1 MVWSNLNGKYA
12 YATSVQFYFPQPLEK
27 GTLQAEVFLHTTGF
41 TEDDLAKV
49 GLDENFDYFRTH
61 DHTFTIE

>member
-1 MVWSNLNGKYA
+1 MFLDHPNRRVRKVTPSATHIYHYDGWNL
-12 YATSVQFYFPQPLEK
+12 
-27 GTLQAEVFLHTTGF
+27 
-41 TEDDLAKV
+41 DLAKV